1 MSSINNGTVVKINLK
16 DNDINTV
23 YSIQVKLTDSFNTL
37 VEAYPIDTNIKR
49 IPIKGEQVL
58 VIATDSA
65 TISTNSGGSR
75 FYYLN
80 PIPVHNNI
88 HNNALPRAHSY
99 VSENQTATY
108 ETSTGNPN
116 PSTSQASTDLG
127 DGFVER
133 TDISSLQPFIGD
145 ILLEGRFGHS
155 LRFGYTPQNSDT
167 TEKPSWSSTTPEDPI
182 TILSN
187 GRKQR
192 GSFNKFIIED
202 TNNDLSTIILT
213 SSQKIPIK
221 TSQRNLGMGVTNQSQ
236 FTKPTIILSSDRLL
250 FNSIGD
256 SIILSSKKTVNVA
269 TQNWAADMDKV
280 FTILEGV
287 IQQLA
292 DLTSGTA
299 TFATGVGP
307 TGPATNVAQVQQLLT
322 QLKQMTQ

>member
-1 MSSINNGTVVKINLK
+1 MSSINNGTIVKINLK
-16 DNDINTV
+16 DNDVNTV

-58 VIATDSA
+58 VIATDSER
-65 TISTNSGGSR
+65 TSTNSNGSK

-99 VSENQTATY
+99 VSQNQNSTY
-108 ETSTGNPN
+108 ETSTGNPTT
-116 PSTSQASTDLG
+116 STTQTSADLG

-133 TDISSLQPFIGD
+133 TDIAPLQPFIGD
-145 ILLEGRFGHS
+145 VLLEGRFGHS